1 MARKGRKRR
10 FREARDFKRGFHD
23 DLFTEDDRTLADL
36 HEPAHPDVQRDDR
49 SPPTSSPAVSDASD
63 DS

>member
-36 HEPAHPDVQRDDR
+36 HEPAPDVQRDDR